1 MLAPS
6 FAWHQVYQSVDFFL
20 CFFVF
25 RLAILYILCYNSY
38 VNGKEVS
45 MKWTDIVTAI
55 SSVVSNIIAL
65 AALIISIRRRPR
77 HKR

>member
-1 MLAPS
+1 MILVGVVRCAQLA
-6 FAWHQVYQSVDFFL
+6 L
-20 CFFVF
+20 
-25 RLAILYILCYNSY
+25 LYILCYNSY

>member
-1 MLAPS
+1 
-6 FAWHQVYQSVDFFL
+6 
-20 CFFVF
+20 
-25 RLAILYILCYNSY
+25 
-38 VNGKEVS
+38 

-55 SSVVSNIIAL
+55 SSVASNIITL